1 MKKMKIAFWILV
13 FAFLGLIIYQNI
25 AFFRAPL
32 SLQLNLAVKAY
43 ETPEFQIWVYF
54 IGVFILG
61 ILLTYLFSLPAK
73 FRAGKTI
80 RSLNT
85 TIGAQRDELA
95 ALKNEVAGMRSPSP
109 APTAPAENEPAPVDT
124 DKVEPQE

>member
-32 SLQLNLAVKAY
+32 SLQVNLAVKAY

-54 IGVFILG
+54 IGVFIIG

-73 FRAGKTI
+73 FRAGKHI

-85 TIGAQRDELA
+85 TIASQRDELTV
-95 ALKNEVAGMRSPSP
+95 LKNEVAAMRSP
-109 APTAPAENEPAPVDT
+109 APAAPDQNEPAPVDT

>member
-32 SLQLNLAVKAY
+32 SLQVNLAVKAY

-73 FRAGKTI
+73 FRVGKSIRTLNATI
-80 RSLNT
+80 AS
-85 TIGAQRDELA
+85 QRDELG
-95 ALKNEVAGMRSPSP
+95 ALKNEVAAMRSP
-109 APTAPAENEPAPVDT
+109 APAVPAETEPAPVDT